1 MTNVGCLSQKDLG
14 LYPKLRRPGGKRLG
28 RAEDYRGNNLTQELK
43 MKVFRTKWEGRI
55 TR

>member
-1 MTNVGCLSQKDLG
+1 MS
-14 LYPKLRRPGGKRLG
+14 RI
-28 RAEDYRGNNLTQELK
+28 EDYRGNSLTQKLK